1 VSAALD
7 RAVRADGGRV
17 IAALAARF
25 RDLDLAEDAFAEA
38 CAAATAVWPGKGAPA
53 DAAAWLYA
61 AAARK
66 ALDAVRRRA
75 VRGRLML
82 DDPEPGETPEEAL
95 MRADQPIPDERLR
108 LIFVCC
114 HPAVA
119 PDARAALTLKLVC
132 GLDTG
137 EIAAAFLISEPTLAQ
152 RLVRAKR
159 KIAEAGV
166 PFEVPG
172 PDAWP
177 ERMDAVLSTLEIA
190 YAGAH
195 ADAAGAGERAGLAE
209 EVLRLTA
216 VLAQLAPDEP
226 EALALAATV
235 RFAEARRPARLD
247 ETGAMVPLD
256 RQDASLWRADLIA
269 EGERLL
275 ARAAALNRTGPRQLQ
290 AAIHAAHCT
299 RLRTGRTPWRSVL
312 TLYDALLAFRPDP
325 VVRLNRAVG
334 LAQVAGAEAALKEVE
349 ALYAPALAR
358 WLPYHA
364 ARAHLLAEVGRTAE
378 AADAFAAA
386 LALDPAPAERLYLE
400 RRRREVA

>member
-1 VSAALD
+1 MSAALD